1 MGVKKSGWKRHIW
14 KRKWVKLS
22 NCTHFQQKL
31 HKFTHIFVTSTN
43 SPTTRPVFNHQRV
56 FLLVQVH
63 QARPF
68 VFLFICCYKT
78 TPWSFCLRKVSG
90 SCRSGRWRLG
100 GGSAAAGNPVAAK
113 WLGSVRKVQPL
124 RACAPEIDCTPVVA
138 GNTAQGRRSVAVC
151 QSNCPI
157 NLKAKDARNKS
168 CGHTFSIFSE
178 NDVKDW
184 GFKDAYFNNNALTIQ
199 VVSLSKSNP
208 VTNTFSPSLLIR
220 GSIYHMQIYIY
231 I

>member
-1 MGVKKSGWKRHIW
+1 
-14 KRKWVKLS
+14 
-22 NCTHFQQKL
+22 
-31 HKFTHIFVTSTN
+31 
-43 SPTTRPVFNHQRV
+43 V

-63 QARPF
+63 QERPF

-178 NDVKDW
+178 NNVKD
-184 GFKDAYFNNNALTIQ
+184 
-199 VVSLSKSNP
+199 
-208 VTNTFSPSLLIR
+208 
-220 GSIYHMQIYIY
+220 
-231 I
+231 